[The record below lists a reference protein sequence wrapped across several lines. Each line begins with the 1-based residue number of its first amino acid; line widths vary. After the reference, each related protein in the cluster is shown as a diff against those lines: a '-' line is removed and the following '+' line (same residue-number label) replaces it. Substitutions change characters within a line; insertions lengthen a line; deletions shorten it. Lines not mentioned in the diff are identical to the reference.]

1 MEEVN
6 VQFQTEISGM
16 TTFKYSSSHVRLQ
29 RNIKRE
35 AVIIVVVRRF
45 WVTLEDNKSWFVN
58 IFNTYRSSGSR
69 EKLGAQRRVGALGA
83 LTHSICMQQR
93 ESELRAE
100 RSGPVNYKS
109 VRWISGGYSPYEIR
123 GSHT

>member
-29 RNIKRE
+29 RNIERE

-58 IFNTYRSSGSR
+58 IFNTYRSSRSSGSR
-69 EKLGAQRRVGALGA
+69 EKLGAKRCVGALGA
-83 LTHSICMQQR
+83 LTHSICMMQQR
-93 ESELRAE
+93 ESEPSELRAE

-109 VRWISGGYSPYEIR
+109 VRWISG
-123 GSHT
+123 

>member
-6 VQFQTEISGM
+6 VQLQTEISGM

-29 RNIKRE
+29 RNIERE

-69 EKLGAQRRVGALGA
+69 EKLGAKRCVGALGA

-100 RSGPVNYKS
+100 RGPVNSKS
-109 VRWISGGYSPYEIR
+109 V
-123 GSHT
+123 